1 MAPNNT
7 SITAALVAS
16 AAAFYFAKK
25 KAHPLSSC
33 GAPRGRARVFTLAAV
48 DRTDSPGGATAGP
61 PGRPAAHYLDVAE
74 PAVDIPVAELF
85 APGSDFVLY
94 AVEDVGGESPYL
106 VFAALPPAERAAV
119 WRDEAFIDRGLR
131 KHLALDTEVAVASLA
146 SVEDAVKAA
155 RRNLASGAWRV
166 SFVWNTG
173 RCGSTLLHKAT
184 TNLGAVSLSEP
195 HWLDQLMY
203 GHGGADPAKL
213 RRALAACVAAEAT
226 VARLQ
231 GGWRGATQ
239 FFLNPKA
246 GPHALVP
253 EAAAAFPTSTHVYV
267 YRACEQVVQSFAG
280 LKFGGGIPAPLRLM
294 WLLGRGPLPTR
305 PELKGVSSW
314 PVAFLATRWVESVA
328 GWADLVAARRAAHG
342 PGDPVGGALNVRFDE
357 FTSEDLALRA
367 AVLREV
373 LAHVGL
379 VAADADDGAL
389 APALAAFEKHSQA
402 GSAMSGPKA
411 KVVQDADLPA
421 IRACVAAGLAATDV
435 VVEGGGANVLLP
447 RSAGAARP

>member
-1 MAPNNT
+1 M
-7 SITAALVAS
+7 
-16 AAAFYFAKK
+16 
-25 KAHPLSSC
+25 
-33 GAPRGRARVFTLAAV
+33 GRS
-48 DRTDSPGGATAGP
+48 DAT
-61 PGRPAAHYLDVAE
+61 R
-74 PAVDIPVAELF
+74 
-85 APGSDFVLY
+85 
-94 AVEDVGGESPYL
+94 
-106 VFAALPPAERAAV
+106 
-119 WRDEAFIDRGLR
+119 
-131 KHLALDTEVAVASLA
+131 
-146 SVEDAVKAA
+146 
-155 RRNLASGAWRV
+155 
-166 SFVWNTG
+166 
-173 RCGSTLLHKAT
+173 
-184 TNLGAVSLSEP
+184 
-195 HWLDQLMY
+195 
-203 GHGGADPAKL
+203 
-213 RRALAACVAAEAT
+213 
-226 VARLQ
+226 
-231 GGWRGATQ
+231 

-267 YRACEQVVQSFAG
+267 YRACEKVVQSFAG

-305 PELKGVSSW
+305 PELRDVSSW

-357 FTSEDLALRA
+357 FTSKDLALRE

-379 VAADADDGAL
+379 VAADADAGAL

-447 RSAGAARP
+447 RSAGVKS